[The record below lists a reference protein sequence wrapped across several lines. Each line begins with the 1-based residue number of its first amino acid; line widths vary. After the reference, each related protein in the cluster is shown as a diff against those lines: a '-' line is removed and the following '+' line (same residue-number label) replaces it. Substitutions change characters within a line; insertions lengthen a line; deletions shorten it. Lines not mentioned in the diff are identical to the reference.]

1 MSSGRKNSRETAS
14 SSPALN
20 LPQQA
25 AGDVVDEAA
34 DGHALRHPGMA
45 AKLLQLVA
53 DIFLDILEGVEEGR
67 SHRGGARAILNSGAQ
82 ILFAGVHQSAI
93 SVIDY
98 HEFLGAQQIVRDEQR
113 AQGVVRN
120 DAAGIANDVRVR
132 GF

>member
-1 MSSGRKNSRETAS
+1 
-14 SSPALN
+14 
-20 LPQQA
+20 
-25 AGDVVDEAA
+25 
-34 DGHALRHPGMA
+34 
-45 AKLLQLVA
+45 
-53 DIFLDILEGVEEGR
+53 
-67 SHRGGARAILNSGAQ
+67 
-82 ILFAGVHQSAI
+82 VHQSAI